1 MTAKGTDR
9 LQKRAYFNT
18 LSHNQLVSLLL
29 HATNLHPSLP
39 IFPQGGKAAM
49 DLTSSLKTTNA
60 MAHGDVEM
68 TNHFKQDQALEFGYD
83 EDLPY
88 PKAGNGI
95 VLPPESEDMEW
106 LVDDDYETFSHTVHS
121 LPVHMRQVVLSEISH
136 AAGTM
141 GNITSGRSNGVLS
154 VGA

>member
-1 MTAKGTDR
+1 MDPKSSWISTD
-9 LQKRAYFNT
+9 T
-18 LSHNQLVSLLL
+18 L
-29 HATNLHPSLP
+29 P
-39 IFPQGGKAAM
+39 
-49 DLTSSLKTTNA
+49 LKD
-60 MAHGDVEM
+60 MAIADEV
-68 TNHFKQDQALEFGYD
+68 KQDQALETGYD

-106 LVDDDYETFSHTVHS
+106 LIDDDYETFSHTVHG
-121 LPVHMRQVVLSEISH
+121 LAVHMREVVMIEVSQ

-141 GNITSGRSNGVLS
+141 GNITHGRLNGVLS